1 MDQYPRVIED
11 FDKAIELYPDTAFS
25 YTDRGVSYG
34 KLGQYQQAIE
44 DFDKAIQL
52 QPGDA
57 AAYYNR
63 GLVYDHLGH

>member
-1 MDQYPRVIED
+1 MAYSNRGISYDNMDQYPR
-11 FDKAIELYPDTAFS
+11 
-25 YTDRGVSYG
+25 
-34 KLGQYQQAIE
+34 AIE